1 MNSKIYSCVKGTCIP
16 LANVNDETFKSGML
30 GKGVAIIPKDG
41 TIVSPIDGSVS
52 MVFDTKHALG
62 ICTAEGME
70 VMIHVGLDTV
80 SLKGKHFEVLVKEGD
95 TIKVGQ
101 PLIQFDLEE
110 VSKTHDTTTMLI
122 VTNSDDY
129 PNIETMNE
137 DKEVTNQSAVIEV
150 KSEVASEVN
159 NTANKAEAKG
169 GKSELEQLKA
179 KKPKTNSKVLAW
191 FQAFG
196 RALMLPIAIIAAVGI
211 FYGFTAALSR
221 PQVADMLP
229 FMSNEY
235 ASYILLTIRTL
246 CGKVFD
252 LIPVLF
258 AISIALGLAK
268 KEKEIAAMAGFIGYY
283 VLLSSSALMVNSGLF
298 DFGTVGLGSPL
309 GITGTLEMG
318 AVGGMI
324 AGILVAH
331 LHNKYY
337 KIELPVALAF
347 FGGKRFVAIAVIVAS
362 FLLGQVMPLIWMPI
376 SAGINAVGL
385 GIASLG
391 DLGVF
396 IYGALERLLIP
407 TGLHHILNGIF
418 RTTAAGGVY
427 EGVEGVWN
435 IFFEFF
441 GTVSIEE
448 LKPFTVFMAQGKI
461 PYMMFGLPAAAL
473 GIYHATPMAKRKKVK
488 PLLIAGALA
497 SFTTGITEPLEFS
510 FLFIAPILFVFHA
523 LMAGLSFL
531 LMAVLNVGIGNT
543 QGGVIDLFVYG
554 VLVPDSNW
562 IYAVL
567 LGIVYAVVY
576 YFIFKW
582 YFTKKNLV
590 IEAGSDEEEEAE
602 GADIGNVEAKYLK
615 IIDGLGGIENIEEI
629 NNCFTRLRVDV
640 KDMNKVSE
648 ATLKQTGCM
657 GISIV
662 SDTHIQVIYG
672 PKVDNIAS
680 KLKELV

>member
-1 MNSKIYSCVKGTCIP
+1 MNSKIYSCVNGNCIS
-16 LANVNDETFKSGML
+16 LADVNDETFKSGML
-30 GKGVAIIPKDG
+30 GKGIAIIPKDG
-41 TIVSPIDGSVS
+41 MITSPIEGTVT

-62 ICTAEGME
+62 LCTADGME

-80 SLKGKHFEVLVKEGD
+80 SLGGKHFDALVQEGD

-101 PLIQFDLEE
+101 PLIQFDIDE

-122 VTNSDDY
+122 ITNSDDY
-129 PNIETMNE
+129 PSITTMNE
-137 DKEVTNQSAVIEV
+137 GKEVTGTTEV
-150 KSEVASEVN
+150 MGISTKEVEPLEETKVES
-159 NTANKAEAKG
+159 

-179 KKPKTNSKVLAW
+179 KKPKTNSKILAW

-235 ASYILLTIRTL
+235 VSYALLTIRTL

-258 AISIALGLAK
+258 AISIAIGLAK

-283 VLLSSSALMVNSGLF
+283 VMLSSSAIMVNSGLF

-309 GITGTLEMG
+309 GIVNTLEMG

-324 AGILVAH
+324 AGVLVAH

-362 FLLGQVMPLIWMPI
+362 FLLGQVMPFVWMPI
-376 SAGINAVGL
+376 SSAINALGL

-391 DLGVF
+391 NLGVF

-448 LKPFTVFMAQGKI
+448 LKEFTVFMAQGKI
-461 PYMMFGLPAAAL
+461 PYMVFGLPAAAL
-473 GIYHATPMAKRKKVK
+473 GIYHATPLAKRKKVK
-488 PLLIAGALA
+488 PLLIAGGLA

-510 FLFIAPILFVFHA
+510 FLFIAPVLFLFHA
-523 LMAGLSFL
+523 LMAGLSFF

-543 QGGVIDLFVYG
+543 QGGIIDLFVYG
-554 VLVPDSNW
+554 ILVPESNW
-562 IYAVL
+562 LYAVL
-567 LGIVYAVVY
+567 LGLVYAVLY

-590 IEAGSDEEEEAE
+590 IEAGSDDDEEA
-602 GADIGNVEAKYLK
+602 GDTDLGNVDTKYLK
-615 IIDGLGGIENIEEI
+615 IIDGLGGIGNIEEI

-640 KDMNKVSE
+640 KDMSKVSE

-657 GISIV
+657 GVSIV

>member
-1 MNSKIYSCVKGTCIP
+1 MENKIFSCANGKCIP
-16 LANVNDETFKSGML
+16 LADVNDETFKSEML
-30 GKGVAIIPKDG
+30 GKGVGIIPKDG
-41 TIVSPIDGSVS
+41 NIVSPVKGIVT

-62 ICTAEGME
+62 IATDDGVE
-70 VMIHVGLDTV
+70 VMIHVGIDTV
-80 SLKGKHFEVLVKEGD
+80 GLGGKFFDTKVKEGD
-95 TIKVGQ
+95 
-101 PLIQFDLEE
+101 E
-110 VSKTHDTTTMLI
+110 VSVGDLLIKCEIDEIAKTHDTTTMLI
-122 VTNSDDY
+122 ITNSDDFSDISAM
-129 PNIETMNE
+129 NTNKEIKANEQVLAVSLDSKASNKTETP
-137 DKEVTNQSAVIEV
+137 KEET
-150 KSEVASEVN
+150 K
-159 NTANKAEAKG
+159 
-169 GKSELEQLKA
+169 KSELEQLKA
-179 KKPKTNSKVLAW
+179 NKPKTNSKVLAW

-221 PQVADMLP
+221 PQVAELLP

-235 ASYILLTIRTL
+235 ASYTLLTIRSV
-246 CGKVFD
+246 CGNIFN

-283 VLLSSSALMVNSGLF
+283 VLLSSAQLMVNSGLF

-309 GITGTLEMG
+309 GIANTLEMG

-324 AGILVAH
+324 AGILAAN

-362 FLLGQVMPLIWMPI
+362 FVLGQIMPFIWMPI
-376 SAGINAVGL
+376 SGAINALGL

-391 DLGVF
+391 EAGIF

-418 RTTAAGGVY
+418 RTTAAGGVF

-441 GTVSIEE
+441 GKVDIDV
-448 LKPFTVFMAQGKI
+448 LKPFTAFMAQGKI
-461 PYMMFGLPAAAL
+461 PYMVFGLPAAAL
-473 GIYHATPMAKRKKVK
+473 GIYHATPVEKRKKVK

-510 FLFIAPILFVFHA
+510 FLFIAPVLFLFHS
-523 LMAGLSFL
+523 LMAGASFL
-531 LMAVLNVGIGNT
+531 LMSLLEVGIGNT
-543 QGGVIDLFVYG
+543 QGGIIDLFVYG
-554 VLVPDSNW
+554 MLVPDSNW
-562 IYAVL
+562 LYAVL
-567 LGIVYAVVY
+567 LGVAYAFIY
-576 YFIFKW
+576 YFVFKW
-582 YFTKKNLV
+582 YFKRKNLV
-590 IEAGSDEEEEAE
+590 IEAGADDEQDSTKGDLSNAE
-602 GADIGNVEAKYLK
+602 DKFVK
-615 IIDGLGGIENIEEI
+615 IIEGLGGVDNIVEI

-640 KDMNKVSE
+640 KDMTKVSE